1 MSERYDI
8 EELPEGKFPIYFILI
23 YYYQRED
30 PFLTEKPKCAEFTKG
45 SYCRGR
51 NTIGRITYKDK
62 IVIPQKLQK
71 YIVKWYQTRLQ
82 YPRLY

>member
-30 PFLTEKPKCAEFTKG
+30 PFLTEKPKCAEYQKG
-45 SYCRGR
+45 YFCGGH
-51 NTIGRITYKDK
+51 NTIEILTHKE
-62 IVIPQKLQK
+62 
-71 YIVKWYQTRLQ
+71 
-82 YPRLY
+82 